1 MKGLNFVTN
10 DKGERI
16 ALMIDLKSKSYIGKD
31 YIEYLEELEDI
42 IDIELRK
49 NEESIPMEE
58 VGKLLD
64 KERKPNSKTNV

>member
-16 ALMIDLKSKSYIGKD
+16 ALMINLKNKSYIGKD